1 MAGVITVTLQTITDV
16 RHCVKVKETARVEDL
31 KTELY
36 KSSGIRSRVKLL
48 LNKEE
53 LDDKKQLIEYQIAH
67 GEVIQMLVVPP
78 VDIKL
83 IVHIFKKGKVTLK
96 ASNNN
101 TPNDVRDL
109 LMSKKHNLGVS
120 PKVYDMYYN
129 SNKLKYDKP
138 LHQQGIA
145 NDSHIYMQCGDA
157 TFKVGLVDAFSF
169 KMKQFLEVQGT
180 DKVCDVKD
188 RVIEVINGSSG
199 KVEKANPDSV
209 VLFHQQRHSVDFTEL
224 RLWPT

>member
-1 MAGVITVTLQTITDV
+1 MTLQTITDV

-101 TPNDVRDL
+101 TPNDVRD
-109 LMSKKHNLGVS
+109 
-120 PKVYDMYYN
+120 
-129 SNKLKYDKP
+129 
-138 LHQQGIA
+138 
-145 NDSHIYMQCGDA
+145 
-157 TFKVGLVDAFSF
+157 F
-169 KMKQFLEVQGT
+169 
-180 DKVCDVKD
+180 
-188 RVIEVINGSSG
+188 ING
-199 KVEKANPDSV
+199 
-209 VLFHQQRHSVDFTEL
+209 
-224 RLWPT
+224 

>member
-36 KSSGIRSRVKLL
+36 KSSGIRSKVKLL

-101 TPNDVRDL
+101 TPNDVRDFINEIKNTIWEFHRKFTTCTITL
-109 LMSKKHNLGVS
+109 INWNMISLCISKVLQTILTFMWNAVMPPSRLVS
-120 PKVYDMYYN
+120 WM
-129 SNKLKYDKP
+129 
-138 LHQQGIA
+138 
-145 NDSHIYMQCGDA
+145 
-157 TFKVGLVDAFSF
+157 
-169 KMKQFLEVQGT
+169 
-180 DKVCDVKD
+180 
-188 RVIEVINGSSG
+188 R
-199 KVEKANPDSV
+199 
-209 VLFHQQRHSVDFTEL
+209 FHL
-224 RLWPT
+224 R